1 MQLKNFSLTFRGIYV
16 LSYCFLKKKKKS
28 NIPQVSSNQGTLTCQ
43 ISPSNYITTNN
54 QGRGRGR
61 KKKERKKW
69 NKKKGKRSVL
79 KYKFS
84 REQRREITRRIIAA
98 NSDGSPPPL
107 LETPSETRRRR
118 RRRFVYITV
127 GRLSKA
133 DLKVH
138 SANFVLSSARIPRGD
153 YERCRN
159 DTEARF

>member
-1 MQLKNFSLTFRGIYV
+1 MQLKNFSLTFLHFI
-16 LSYCFLKKKKKS
+16 LLFSKKKKKS

-118 RRRFVYITV
+118 RRRRFVYITV

>member
-1 MQLKNFSLTFRGIYV
+1 M
-16 LSYCFLKKKKKS
+16 
-28 NIPQVSSNQGTLTCQ
+28 
-43 ISPSNYITTNN
+43 
-54 QGRGRGR
+54 
-61 KKKERKKW
+61 
-69 NKKKGKRSVL
+69 

-107 LETPSETRRRR
+107 LETPSETRRRRR